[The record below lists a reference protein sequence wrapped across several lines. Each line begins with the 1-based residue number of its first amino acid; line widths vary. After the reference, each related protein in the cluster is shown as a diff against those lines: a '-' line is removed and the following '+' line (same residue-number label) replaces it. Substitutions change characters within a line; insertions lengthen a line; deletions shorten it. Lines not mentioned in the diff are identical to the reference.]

1 MRGRRAGSYLYLDV
15 HIEVGSPNYYNLSCF
30 IVYKAGCLNTKLH
43 V

>member
-15 HIEVGSPNYYNLSCF
+15 HIEVGSPKYYRLLCF
-30 IVYKAGCLNTKLH
+30 IVYKARSLNTKLH